1 MGDDGSSALVEA
13 VGRAELVE
21 RTEPVERTDLVAML
35 CGVVA
40 EVCELPGCA
49 PDDRFADLGVD
60 SVRAAE
66 AAAVLED
73 ALGFGVPL
81 EAVFAA
87 GTPAGL
93 AELLAKIDDHG

>member
-13 VGRAELVE
+13 VGRTGLVGRTELVE
-21 RTEPVERTDLVAML
+21 ML
-35 CGVVA
+35 CGVIA
-40 EVCELPGCA
+40 EVCDLPGCA
-49 PDDRFADLGVD
+49 PGDRFADLGVD

-66 AAAVLED
+66 AAAVLQD

>member
-1 MGDDGSSALVEA
+1 MGDDGSSAPVEA
-13 VGRAELVE
+13 VGRTELGERSELVG
-21 RTEPVERTDLVAML
+21 VV

-40 EVCELPGCA
+40 EVCDLPGCA
-49 PDDRFADLGVD
+49 PGDRFADLGVD

>member
-1 MGDDGSSALVEA
+1 MVGDGGSALT
-13 VGRAELVE
+13 ELV
-21 RTEPVERTDLVAML
+21 

-40 EVCELPGCA
+40 EVCDLPGCA
-49 PDDRFADLGVD
+49 PGDRLADLGVD

-66 AAAVLED
+66 TAAVLED
-73 ALGFGVPL
+73 ALGVTVPL

-93 AELLAKIDDHG
+93 ADLLAVIEGDNGRS